1 MIEQL
6 LAQTPDIGSIDS
18 IGQFLDRHG
27 WPAMT
32 LVVFLFIGWRLGKWG
47 GPRAD
52 KFLEDHSQLV
62 QSLPRMLDEHGNEIA
77 DVKKRWTGF
86 TIMFSAPMGIEG
98 TGYEAES

>member
-77 DVKKRWTGF
+77 DVKKKVDR
-86 TIMFSAPMGIEG
+86 IHDHVFSPNGNRGDGI
-98 TGYEAES
+98 